1 MFMQVPLDQANFTE
15 DGLPQ
20 ASNVRPNRLFTA
32 ETSMNTI
39 ETKRSIPVTPLIVI
53 VIAYLI
59 FVVLGFPDGMLGVA
73 WPSMMTD
80 FGVQNAQMGTMLLAS
95 TIGFLITSFN
105 TGRLIRWF
113 GVSTL
118 LTVSS
123 VVRAVGLLGI
133 ALAPQWMVLV
143 GAAFVFGVGS
153 GAIDGGMNTFFAL
166 RVRSPRLMN
175 WLHASFGLG
184 ATIAPIM
191 LTALFSLG
199 VAWRWGYV
207 IVAILQVTIGLV
219 VLLRASDWQMRDAE
233 TDTQTQA
240 THRSALATLARPI
253 VWANIALFFFYAG
266 IEVTAGNW
274 SYSLFTES
282 RGVSPELA
290 GLLTGLYWGSFTA
303 GRIFFGIVANRFA
316 VTPTIRAMAVTAV
329 AAAALLWW
337 NPFNWVGFAGLLIL
351 GFALAPVFPLLMTA
365 TPSRLGNADAN
376 NAIGFQVA
384 AASFGIG
391 VLPGLAGAL
400 ADQTSIEIVGPFMAV
415 GLLIVAVLHEVAVR
429 YHQE

>member
-1 MFMQVPLDQANFTE
+1 MQATEKKRAVPT
-15 DGLPQ
+15 
-20 ASNVRPNRLFTA
+20 
-32 ETSMNTI
+32 
-39 ETKRSIPVTPLIVI
+39 TPLTVI
-53 VIAYLI
+53 VVAYLI
-59 FVVLGFPDGMLGVA
+59 FIILGFPDGMLGVA
-73 WPSMMTD
+73 WPSMMAD

-95 TIGFLITSFN
+95 TIGFLLTSFN

-113 GVSTL
+113 GISTL

-123 VVRAVGLLGI
+123 VVRAAGLLGI
-133 ALAPQWMVLV
+133 ALAPQWAVLV

-153 GAIDGGMNTFFAL
+153 GAIDGGMNTFFAM
-166 RVRSPRLMN
+166 RVRSPRLMS

-199 VAWRWGYV
+199 IIWRWGYV
-207 IVAILQVTIGLV
+207 IVAALQVAMGLV
-219 VLLRASDWQMRDAE
+219 VFLRAGDWQMRVE
-233 TDTQTQA
+233 TSETGA
-240 THRSALATLARPI
+240 PLLRRSTRATLARPI
-253 VWANIALFFFYAG
+253 VWVNIAIFFFYAG

-274 SYSLFTES
+274 SYSVFTET
-282 RGVSPELA
+282 RGVSPEVA
-290 GLLTGLYWGSFTA
+290 GLMTGLYWGSFTV

-316 VTPTIRAMAVTAV
+316 VTATIRAMAVTAIV
-329 AAAALLWW
+329 AAALFWW
-337 NPFNWVGFAGLLIL
+337 NPVNWVGFAGLLIL

-400 ADQTSIEIVGPFMAV
+400 ADRSSLEIVGPFMVV
-415 GLLIVAVLHEVAVR
+415 GLIIVAVLHEVAVR